1 MQVYFRRKD
10 DNVYVYFRIIRKAT
24 PEVYPMVMIM
34 INFSDIEVV
43 VEMSRFKEILSDFKS
58 VYNVVAEEK
67 TSIDITASVP
77 IKANGLMILELYK

>member
-1 MQVYFRRKD
+1 MKWRTECKCISEGTMIHFVPLD

-43 VEMSRFKEILSDFKS
+43 
-58 VYNVVAEEK
+58 AEEK